1 MCNTHLQVSYTCALH
16 GVNCLLHSAALP
28 HQHRTLGQLW
38 DLNRKEFSPIIYYKS
53 PDTVPGKGEGFEIP
67 PIYSLLFIHI

>member
-16 GVNCLLHSAALP
+16 GVNRLLHSAALP

-38 DLNRKEFSPIIYYKS
+38 DLNREEFSLIIYYIS

-67 PIYSLLFIHI
+67 LIYS